1 MYCSHVL
8 VLTNMVMYLFSC
20 LCTDQHFLYL
30 PEFLFTGL
38 QIFVQ
43 TGMFNVYVLIVMFIY
58 LFIYVYVQMCIF
70 LYREGHVYVQMCKF
84 MYRWT
89 RLFSDGHVYVL
100 T

>member
-58 LFIYVYVQMCIF
+58 LFIYVYVQMGMFMCRCAC
-70 LYREGHVYVQMCKF
+70 LYIDVHVYI
-84 MYRWT
+84 
-89 RLFSDGHVYVL
+89 
-100 T
+100 